1 MLKATAIQPKIDLKT
16 STIQKPNLKEPL
28 DGSYA
33 VLSLSGTFSR
43 LVFTPSVEPLR
54 QTQG

>member
-28 DGSYA
+28 DGFCRFKP
-33 VLSLSGTFSR
+33 VGNIFE
-43 LVFTPSVEPLR
+43 VGFHFR
-54 QTQG
+54 Q